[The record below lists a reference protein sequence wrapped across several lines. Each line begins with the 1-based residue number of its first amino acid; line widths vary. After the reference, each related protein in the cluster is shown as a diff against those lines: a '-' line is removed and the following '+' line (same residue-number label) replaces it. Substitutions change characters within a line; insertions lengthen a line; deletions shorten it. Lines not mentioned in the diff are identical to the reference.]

1 MWTCASLHALMDLWA
16 CDNIACDRTWYYL
29 GTGTTVTGKFSVHI
43 KEYTWKSLGISQVIF
58 TFNITEDVAD
68 RYGWEAQKAKKLANA
83 TVYL

>member
-1 MWTCASLHALMDLWA
+1 MYTLK
-16 CDNIACDRTWYYL
+16 N
-29 GTGTTVTGKFSVHI
+29 

-68 RYGWEAQKAKKLANA
+68 RYGWEAQKAKKLTNA